1 MSITKKIT
9 AFFIILFLTSLNQLQ
24 AQEVKKIGKYKD
36 WEAMVVSEA
45 SGKVCFAQSSP
56 ILQAPKTNKRDA
68 KLFVAFRPNE
78 SITNEVSVTPG
89 YEFNK
94 SNSVT
99 AASGNKKF
107 KFDIKEQ
114 GFAWIADNKI
124 ELKMIK
130 QMRKGSRIMIT
141 GYNQK
146 GSQTIDH
153 YSLLGFTKAYNA
165 SRKAC
170 SYFNEIK
177 KKKWPGKIVG
187 DRKHNYFSDTKF
199 FCIRDNFFSINLL
212 PHICSVTN
220 YFCIIIF
227 LKPL

>member
-1 MSITKKIT
+1 MSLIRKIITFFVI
-9 AFFIILFLTSLNQLQ
+9 FFIFGISQIS
-24 AQEVKKIGKYKD
+24 AQEIKKIGKYKD
-36 WEAMVVSEA
+36 WEAMVVSDVE
-45 SGKVCFAQSSP
+45 GKVCFAQSLP

-68 KLFVAFRPNE
+68 KLFVAFRPTDN
-78 SITNEVSVTPG
+78 IKNEVSVTPG

-94 SNSVT
+94 NNSVIAT
-99 AASGNKKF
+99 SGKNKF

-141 GYNQK
+141 GYNQQ

-165 SRKAC
+165 SKKAC
-170 SYFNEIK
+170 S
-177 KKKWPGKIVG
+177 
-187 DRKHNYFSDTKF
+187 
-199 FCIRDNFFSINLL
+199 
-212 PHICSVTN
+212 
-220 YFCIIIF
+220 
-227 LKPL
+227 